1 MRVAKL
7 IVLCLA
13 LLCATSLLHSSAQSG
28 RTLSSQPTPS
38 PTPDSKSSKS
48 GVGTKTTALDTEP
61 YKVVFSLDGSLD
73 GFIDQ
78 LNRAGEE
85 GYRLKSAAHGFQRF
99 AGSYYSMPVAILQA
113 DETQF
118 EYALFE
124 ATSRI
129 YFFIP
134 GFEPKYAEQAKKGF
148 RLVDHF
154 RTHVGCADDTDSMPT
169 AIDCESTYL
178 FLLEREKGSNRPKDF
193 VVAEAAQTWKR
204 QPGAPLASAIMDKL
218 ANGFFPA
225 RVLANNQLLLAH
237 AEKEDFES
245 QAPEVQVVNS
255 SFMDPVKEKI
265 KKLGQQGFR
274 LSLLGDECA
283 VMTRRPHEHE
293 PVVYEWLNA
302 KNKNFD
308 KELARLQASGAI
320 YRLVYRDPYGGNQ
333 LVFERPANGTTRQ
346 ADSATRQVNG
356 ATRQADGA
364 TRAREYKV
372 LKLSFQL
379 AERQVL
385 KDSANIRVDLTP
397 DAKETVKVMNALA
410 RQGFVV
416 RDLFIP
422 DNTSKSISVLLER

>member
-1 MRVAKL
+1 MRVAKR

-28 RTLSSQPTPS
+28 RTPSPQPTSS

-48 GVGTKTTALDTEP
+48 GVGTKTPRLDTEP
-61 YKVVFSLDGSLD
+61 YKVGFSPDGSLG

-78 LNRAGEE
+78 LNRHGAE
-85 GYRLKSAAHGFQRF
+85 GYRLKSAVHGFQRF
-99 AGSYYSMPVAILQA
+99 AGTYYSMPVAILQA

-129 YFFIP
+129 YFAIP

-154 RTHVGCADDTDSMPT
+154 RTHVGCREGDSDSIPT
-169 AIDCESTYL
+169 AADCESTYL
-178 FLLEREKGSNRPKDF
+178 FLLEREKNSPGPRDF

-204 QPGAPLASAIMDKL
+204 QPGGPLASAIMDKL

-237 AEKEDFES
+237 ADKEDFES
-245 QAPEVQVVNS
+245 EAPEVQVVNS

-274 LSLLGDECA
+274 LSLIGDECA
-283 VMTRRPHEHE
+283 VMSRRPNEHE
-293 PVVYEWLNA
+293 PVVYEWLNV

-308 KELARLQASGAI
+308 KELARLQASGAT
-320 YRLVYRDPYGGNQ
+320 YRLLYRDPYGGNQ
-333 LVFERPANGTTRQ
+333 LVFERQATGSTR
-346 ADSATRQVNG
+346 G
-356 ATRQADGA
+356 P
-364 TRAREYKV
+364 EYKV

-379 AERQVL
+379 LERQAL
-385 KDSANIRVDLTP
+385 KDSVNVRVDLTP
-397 DAKETVKVMNALA
+397 EAKETVKLMNTLA

-422 DNTSKSISVLLER
+422 DNTSKSIGVLLERSR